1 MATINVRE
9 ESEFIS
15 TITFGE
21 SNERLLYSSTSK
33 IVILDSNE
41 NLVSI
46 CISDIDYLIKALQK
60 AKELWT

>member
-1 MATINVRE
+1 MTTINVRE

-15 TITFGE
+15 IITFGE
-21 SNERLLYSSTSK
+21 DNERLLYSSTSK
-33 IVILDSNE
+33 IGILDSKE

-46 CISDIDYLIKALQK
+46 CISDIDYLIKALGK